1 MNDYLNLF
9 DYITFYKQKAIK
21 KLQNG
26 NYFCLSEY
34 QSMKRR
40 VLKFWN
46 DHDFAFYDNEIDIM

>member
-1 MNDYLNLF
+1 M
-9 DYITFYKQKAIK
+9 ITLHLQTIGTKE
-21 KLQNG
+21 LQNG

-46 DHDFAFYDNEIDIM
+46 DHDFAFYDKEIDIM